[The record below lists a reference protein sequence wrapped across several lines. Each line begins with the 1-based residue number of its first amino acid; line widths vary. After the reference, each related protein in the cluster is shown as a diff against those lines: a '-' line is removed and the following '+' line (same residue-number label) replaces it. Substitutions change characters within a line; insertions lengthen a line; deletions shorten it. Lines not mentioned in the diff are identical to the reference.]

1 MPDIVIT
8 DEARQYLE
16 ILSPGVGEYFDY
28 RGNHLRLAD
37 LDIHAL
43 AVIAQN
49 RLVGE
54 TLSDTIIRGARTRL
68 GLKPH

>member
-16 ILSPGVGEYFDY
+16 ILSPGVSEYFDY
-28 RGNHLRLAD
+28 RGNQLWLAD